1 MYFSQLSRP
10 RAGNL
15 SDFVVSL
22 AKMGDYLPG
31 KTVSRKK
38 DRPERRPFP
47 MLFPRSP
54 LCRAVI
60 AAALAL
66 ALAGCGSRG
75 ARASAAMLS
84 GGGSVSDHQEASDHQ
99 GPTSSDGASEAQ
111 TPSFQELPSSS
122 ESSSSSSEAAPPAS
136 SSEASSSEAPPSS
149 SSQAPVS
156 SQVPVSS
163 QPEEQ
168 QPRDEEEQPDEEEE
182 PDDDWDDQDDGGED
196 EEPEEDEPNDDWS
209 DKTSDWEDLKVR
221 SGGST
226 VSDSAVSIVAR
237 IVQTEMGSSFPDE
250 ALKAQ
255 AVAAYTFVRY
265 HNSVEGNAPSVI
277 LSNSV
282 SDRVNRLV
290 REVAGE
296 QISYNGKPILATYCA
311 MSAGT
316 TTSAQSVWGS
326 ALPYLVP
333 VDSKGDKKA
342 ANYCVETT
350 MSASSVRKKLEN
362 YLDVDLDG
370 VSPKNWFNILSYW
383 DGGPYVNKVSI
394 AGQKETTGRVL
405 RESILGLRSAAFEVE
420 YDKVSNE
427 FTFTTYGYGH
437 GVGMSQMG
445 AKYCADQ
452 GWDYVDILEHYYSG
466 TTVG

>member
-1 MYFSQLSRP
+1 
-10 RAGNL
+10 
-15 SDFVVSL
+15 
-22 AKMGDYLPG
+22 
-31 KTVSRKK
+31 
-38 DRPERRPFP
+38 

-66 ALAGCGSRG
+66 ALAGCAAQG
-75 ARASAAMLS
+75 AGASAVMLS

-99 GPTSSDGASEAQ
+99 GPSSSGGVSEAE

-122 ESSSSSSEAAPPAS
+122 SENSSSSEAAPPPS
-136 SSEASSSEAPPSS
+136 SSEASSSQPPVSSSEAPAPSS
-149 SSQAPVS
+149 ASSQPPVS
-156 SQVPVSS
+156 SQSEASS
-163 QPEEQ
+163 QPEVTEDEDNE
-168 QPRDEEEQPDEEEE
+168 DEEQE
-182 PDDDWDDQDDGGED
+182 PDDDEDLDDWNDEEDGDGDDGDDE
-196 EEPEEDEPNDDWS
+196 EEPEKDEPDDDRIS
-209 DKTSDWEDLKVR
+209 NSSASDWEDLKVK
-221 SGGST
+221 SGGSI
-226 VSDSAVSIVAR
+226 VSGSAVSIVAR

-277 LSNSV
+277 LSSNV
-282 SDRVNRLV
+282 SDRVERLV

-296 QISYNGKPILATYCA
+296 QISYNGRPILATYCA

-316 TTSAQSVWGS
+316 TTSAKSVWGS
-326 ALPYLVP
+326 SLPYLVP
-333 VDSKGDKKA
+333 AESPGDKKA
-342 ANYCVETT
+342 ANYCVDTT
-350 MSASSVRKKLEN
+350 MTASAVRKKLEN

-370 VSPKNWFNILSYW
+370 VSPKNWFDILSYW
-383 DGGPYVNKVSI
+383 DGGPYINKVSI
-394 AGQKETTGRVL
+394 AGQDETTGRVL
-405 RESILGLRSAAFEVE
+405 RESILGLRSAAFDVE

-445 AKYCADQ
+445 AKYYADQ